1 MADLKGVGG
10 GLQIERR
17 SVADLSNDPANA
29 RKHNDRNIDAI
40 IASLRRFGQQKPIVI
55 DKTNIVRAGNGTL
68 EAAKRLGWA
77 KIDCVVTNLE
87 SSDATAYAIADNRTA
102 ELAEWDSEILAA
114 ELESLQSDGLLEAAG
129 FTDEELEEMLQ
140 ANQPELET
148 TEDEVPEPPSE
159 PITKPGDLW
168 ILGEHR
174 LLCGSCLDM
183 AAMEVLFSGEL
194 ASMVFTDPPYNVA
207 YVGGTKEALTIKN
220 DSMSDGDF
228 LQFLTD
234 AFISLAA
241 FTEPGGACYVCH
253 ADSEGK
259 NFRQAFSASGF
270 VLKQCLV
277 WIKNSL
283 VLGRQDYHWR
293 HEPILYG
300 WRQGASHRFY
310 GNRKQTTVIDDTESL
325 TVVNEGELFSITASF
340 GGKTV
345 VLKAKNVEV
354 AYSGADEFET
364 AWRFDKPLRNGDHPT
379 MKPVRLA
386 ARAIQHGSRNGEIVL
401 DGFMGSGTTLIASDQ
416 LSRRCFGTELDAKYC
431 DVIVKRWENL
441 TGKKATCQS
450 ATPAS

>member
-1 MADLKGVGG
+1 VKI
-10 GLQIERR
+10 QKIEI
-17 SVADLSNDPANA
+17 SKLTGDPANA
-29 RKHNDRNIDAI
+29 RKHGERNIQSI
-40 IASLRRFGQQKPIVI
+40 VESLSRFGQQKPIVV
-55 DKTNIVRAGNGTL
+55 DKSNCVRAGNGTL
-68 EAAKRLGWA
+68 EAARLLGWTHL
-77 KIDCVVTNLE
+77 DSVVTDLAGA
-87 SSDATAYAIADNRTA
+87 DAVAYAIADNRTA
-102 ELAEWDSEILAA
+102 ELAEWDTEILAA

-129 FTDEELEEMLQ
+129 FTDEELAAMLQ
-140 ANQPELET
+140 ANEPQQEIV
-148 TEDEVPEPPSE
+148 EDDVPDAPVE

-168 ILGEHR
+168 ILGRHR

-183 AAMEVLFSGEL
+183 AAMDVLFSGEL
-194 ASMVFTDPPYNVA
+194 ASMVFTDPPYNVS

-234 AFISLAA
+234 AFVSLAA

-325 TVVNEGELFSITASF
+325 TVVNEGQVFSITASF

-345 VLKAKNVEV
+345 VLKAKDVEV
-354 AYSGADEFET
+354 AYSGVDEFET

-386 ARAIQHGSRNGEIVL
+386 ARAIQHGSRKDEIVL
-401 DGFMGSGTTLIASDQ
+401 DGFMGSGTTLIACDQ
-416 LSRRCFGTELDAKYC
+416 LSRRCFGTELDPKYC

-441 TGKKATCQS
+441 TSEKAVCQS
-450 ATPAS
+450 ATPAC